1 MLNNVRKVLRFLLVE
16 IVLFML
22 LIYIFV
28 FIVGI
33 LFL

>member
-1 MLNNVRKVLRFLLVE
+1 MLHNVRKILRFLLVE
-16 IVLFML
+16 IVLFIL